1 MHGALIAVRS
11 AGLYLA
17 VLFFLFGETEC
28 NRANLNGSAI
38 CFEPSLNLFL
48 RRKQSCLT
56 RYGLRCVFQTLS
68 MNRTDRD
75 AGSIPFILTEEIRA
89 KMIVGTAFAWAIP
102 GFAKP

>member
-38 CFEPSLNLFL
+38 CLEPSLKPVPLPGN
-48 RRKQSCLT
+48 SPA
-56 RYGLRCVFQTLS
+56 S
-68 MNRTDRD
+68 RD
-75 AGSIPFILTEEIRA
+75 
-89 KMIVGTAFAWAIP
+89 TA
-102 GFAKP
+102 